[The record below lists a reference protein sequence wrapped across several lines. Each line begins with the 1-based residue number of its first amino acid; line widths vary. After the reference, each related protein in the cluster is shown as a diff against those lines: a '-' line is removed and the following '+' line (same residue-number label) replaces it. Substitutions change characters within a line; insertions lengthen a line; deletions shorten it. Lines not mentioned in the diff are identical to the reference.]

1 MSRKTRSGCS
11 ASILSTAE
19 PVTAVVLA
27 FAVLGDTLGPVQLA
41 GGALVLA
48 AATVLSL
55 ARPQEQP

>member
-1 MSRKTRSGCS
+1 M
-11 ASILSTAE
+11 
-19 PVTAVVLA
+19 TAVVLA

-55 ARPQEQP
+55 GTAPSRPQEQP